1 MIKASAL
8 VNYAKTALADH
19 WGYIWGTSGI
29 IWTEARQI
37 KLERTTDADR
47 ANSRKYGRQWI
58 GHMVAD
64 CSGLIYG
71 FYCRNGGKMVHGS
84 DTMYRSYCE
93 KKGTLKTGKRSD
105 GKKIKPGT
113 AVFTYNKD
121 KGKYGHVG
129 VYIGE
134 DLVIEAMGAQH
145 GVTTSKITKWG
156 YWGELKGL
164 DYSEYDD
171 GKDQEKSDPEK
182 PDDPVTTEKP
192 TVKRGSSGEYV
203 TLLQTKLINLG
214 YNLGTSGADGKFG
227 SRTEIAV
234 KQFQRDWDLVEDG
247 ICGPATWKML
257 DSTVSNKLFTVTIK
271 HLTQSQAKQLA
282 GGYSDATITEEV

>member
-71 FYCRNGGKMVHGS
+71 FYCRNGGKMAHGS

-105 GKKIKPGT
+105 GMPY
-113 AVFTYNKD
+113 AFRPP
-121 KGKYGHVG
+121 
-129 VYIGE
+129 
-134 DLVIEAMGAQH
+134 ARPM
-145 GVTTSKITKWG
+145 
-156 YWGELKGL
+156 
-164 DYSEYDD
+164 
-171 GKDQEKSDPEK
+171 
-182 PDDPVTTEKP
+182 
-192 TVKRGSSGEYV
+192 RSSH
-203 TLLQTKLINLG
+203 
-214 YNLGTSGADGKFG
+214 
-227 SRTEIAV
+227 
-234 KQFQRDWDLVEDG
+234 
-247 ICGPATWKML
+247 WK
-257 DSTVSNKLFTVTIK
+257 N
-271 HLTQSQAKQLA
+271 
-282 GGYSDATITEEV
+282 